1 MIDREQ
7 ELDLVNRARRG
18 EVEAFMALI
27 RTYQV
32 PIYRLIYRM
41 TGNREDAADLMQETM
56 LKAYTGLK
64 KFKARSGFHTWLY
77 RIAVNETLNFLQR
90 SGREKGKMEY
100 LDEIDTTES
109 GLAVAASPE
118 ETLMG
123 EEFRTGLEQALAG
136 LPADY
141 KLAFTLVVFQGL
153 SHSEAAQVLGCS
165 EGTVS
170 WKIHEARK
178 MLREKMRPYLD
189 RAREV

>member
-7 ELDLVNRARRG
+7 ELDLVNRARQG

-41 TGNREDAADLMQETM
+41 TGNREDAADLLQETL
-56 LKAYTGLK
+56 LKAYIGLK
-64 KFKARSGFHTWLY
+64 NFKARSGFNTWLH
-77 RIAVNETLNFLQR
+77 RIAVNETLNFLER
-90 SGREKGKMEY
+90 SSREKGKMEY
-100 LDEIDTTES
+100 LDEIKAADP
-109 GLAVAASPE
+109 GLAVVASPE
-118 ETLMG
+118 EASMG
-123 EEFRTGLEQALAG
+123 EEFRAGLERALAE

-153 SHSEAAQVLGCS
+153 NHSEAAEVLGCS

-178 MLREKMRPYLD
+178 MLREKMRPYLE
-189 RAREV
+189 RTREV

>member
-1 MIDREQ
+1 
-7 ELDLVNRARRG
+7 
-18 EVEAFMALI
+18 MALI

-64 KFKARSGFHTWLY
+64 NFKARSGFNTWLY
-77 RIAVNETLNFLQR
+77 RIAVNEALNFLQR
-90 SGREKGKMEY
+90 SGRERGKMEY
-100 LDEIDTTES
+100 LDEIDTIDS
-109 GLAVAASPE
+109 SLAVTASPE
-118 ETLMG
+118 ETFMG
-123 EEFRTGLEQALAG
+123 EEFRTRLEQALAG

-141 KLAFTLVVFQGL
+141 KLAFNLVVFQGL
-153 SHSEAAQVLGCS
+153 SHSRAAEVLGCS

-178 MLREKMRPYLD
+178 MLREKMRPYLE
-189 RAREV
+189 RTREV

>member
-18 EVEAFMALI
+18 EVEAFMTLI
-27 RTYQV
+27 KTYQV
-32 PIYRLIYRM
+32 PIYRLVYRM

-64 KFKARSGFHTWLY
+64 NFKARSGFNTWLY

-90 SGREKGKMEY
+90 SGRERGKMEY
-100 LDEIDTTES
+100 LDEINTSDS
-109 GLAVAASPE
+109 SLAVTASPE

-123 EEFRTGLEQALAG
+123 EEFRTRLEQALAE

-153 SHSEAAQVLGCS
+153 SHSEAAEVLGCS

-178 MLREKMRPYLD
+178 MLREKMRPYLE
-189 RAREV
+189 RVREV

>member
-18 EVEAFMALI
+18 EVEAFMTLI
-27 RTYQV
+27 KTYQV
-32 PIYRLIYRM
+32 PIYRLVYRM

-64 KFKARSGFHTWLY
+64 NFKARSGFNTWLY

-90 SGREKGKMEY
+90 SGRERGKMEY
-100 LDEIDTTES
+100 LDEINTSDS
-109 GLAVAASPE
+109 SLAVTASPE

-123 EEFRTGLEQALAG
+123 EEFRTRLEQALAE

-153 SHSEAAQVLGCS
+153 SHSEAAEVLGCS

-178 MLREKMRPYLD
+178 ILREKMRPYLE
-189 RAREV
+189 RVREV